1 MVRRDP
7 YIEHLTRVP
16 LFSACSKEELR
27 RLARRTTDI
36 PVPAGRVL
44 VKEGEPGRE
53 FFVIVNGSATVSRNG
68 KAVCKL
74 GPGDYFGEL
83 ALLVDTPR
91 NATVTAAAPMEA
103 IVLARAEF
111 DAALAEAPRMTRK
124 LMAGMARR
132 LTELDSRV

>member
-1 MVRRDP
+1 MARRDA
-7 YIEHLTRVP
+7 YIDHLTGVP

-36 PVPAGRVL
+36 PIPAGRVL

-53 FFVIVNGSATVSRNG
+53 FFVIVDGSATVSRNG
-68 KAVCKL
+68 KAVCTL

-91 NATVTAAAPMEA
+91 NATVTAAAAMEA

-132 LTELDSRV
+132 LTELDRRV